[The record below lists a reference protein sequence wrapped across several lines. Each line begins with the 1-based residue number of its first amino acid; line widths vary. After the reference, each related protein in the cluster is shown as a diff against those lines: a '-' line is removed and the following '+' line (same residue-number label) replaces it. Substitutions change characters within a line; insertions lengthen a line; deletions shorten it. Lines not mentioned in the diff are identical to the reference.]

1 MNDATAT
8 DAADED
14 GLPAAATDAADSGD
28 PLSLTLA
35 YRARFDEC
43 GPDGTLRSAGLMRWA
58 QDCAWIHSER
68 LGFTREWYA
77 ARGLWW
83 VVRCAELN
91 VVGAVAL
98 GETVSVSTMLSGYR
112 RVWVRRRTDVRRVSG
127 EPVATALT
135 DWVLT
140 NGRGVPTRVPDE
152 FVVPLGARV
161 QTFTPGRVSLPPTP
175 RDSARR
181 EVVVRSVDIDPMAH
195 MNSAAYVDEFEECLV
210 AAGRADW
217 LRRVPRR
224 YRLEYVSAAAAA
236 EHLIAETWP
245 QGGGVAHRLLAPDGT
260 ERMLATV
267 DEQTAHDD
275 FREAVSA
282 ARPRHAPGKD
292 AGAG

>member
-1 MNDATAT
+1 MNDA
-8 DAADED
+8 D
-14 GLPAAATDAADSGD
+14 GVRAVPDDVPAAAADAAGVGD
-28 PLSLTLA
+28 PLSLTLS

-68 LGFTREWYA
+68 LGFTRDWYA

-91 VVGAVAL
+91 VLGTVAL
-98 GETVSVSTMLSGYR
+98 GETVSVSTVLSGYR
-112 RVWVRRRTDVRRVSG
+112 RVWVRRRTEVRRASG
-127 EPVATALT
+127 ERVAIALT

-140 NGRGVPTRVPDE
+140 NGRGAPTRVPDE
-152 FVVPLGARV
+152 FVVPLGTRV
-161 QTFTPGRVSLPPTP
+161 QTFTPGRVALPPP
-175 RDSARR
+175 PPDAARR
-181 EVVVRSVDIDPMAH
+181 EVIVRLVDIDPMAH
-195 MNSAAYVDEFEECLV
+195 MNSAAYVDELEECLLE
-210 AAGRADW
+210 AGTAEW
-217 LRRVPRR
+217 LTRVPRR

-236 EHLIAETWP
+236 EHLTAQTWP
-245 QGGGVAHRLLAPDGT
+245 QGAGVAHRLMGPDGT

-267 DEQTAHDD
+267 DVQTTHDD